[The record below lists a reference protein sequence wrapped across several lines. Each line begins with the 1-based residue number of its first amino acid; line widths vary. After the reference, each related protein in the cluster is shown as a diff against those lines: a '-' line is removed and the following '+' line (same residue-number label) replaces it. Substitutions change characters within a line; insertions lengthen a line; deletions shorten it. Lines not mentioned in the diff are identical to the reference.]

1 MSKKSI
7 CIHAHF
13 YQPPRENPWTQEIEI
28 QKSAAPYKNWN
39 KRITDECYAPNAKAR
54 ILDEK
59 SRIKKIINN
68 YSRISFNFG
77 PTLLSWLESRAK
89 ETYQAIIDA
98 DKESQGLFGG
108 HGSALAQPYNHMIMP
123 LANSRD
129 KLTQILWGIEDFKY
143 RFKREPKGV
152 WLPEAAVD
160 IETLDLLAGEGILFT
175 LLAPSQAKQIKS
187 RENSNWMSVDEN
199 SLDTTRPYK
208 IELPSGRKASIF
220 FYDKNVSHQLAFENL
235 LSNGD
240 KFLKSLTSKFSTD
253 TGKPELVHVATD
265 GESYGHHH
273 KFGDMTLA
281 YVLGQLDNH
290 ENFKLTNYSQYLEQ
304 YPPEWEVEIL
314 GNTSWSCAHGV
325 ERWRSDCGCHTGGQE
340 GWTQSWRKPLRES
353 LDELRDGF
361 SDAFEESLK
370 PLLGDP
376 WVARNEYIQLLKPE
390 GDFEKFFTTHG
401 KNILQ
406 ENEKSKILKWMEIQ
420 RNAMLMY
427 TSCGWF
433 FNDISGIET
442 EQILRYASY
451 ALELFSQLEESDLES
466 QFLETLKLAKSNV
479 AKWKDG
485 EFIYSNMVESNRVT
499 SEQIFSC
506 GLLAH
511 LLKRT
516 DEIISVGTHAVEIT
530 SMEKINFGDS
540 ELFYGRGEN
549 ISRAMQEKL
558 PMGFFV
564 VNDGDGDFIIYVSSS
579 LGKIADA
586 SDEVIALAR
595 TQGTLEIK
603 ELLEGKFGAPI
614 YPKREIFHF
623 YFDRLADEVGEIFW
637 SENKEL
643 KRKIFE
649 NQKKIRLLHNRF
661 DTPLPP
667 SVLSLSREFSVA
679 HWLEILDSS
688 DRCVD
693 QIRQMIKF
701 ADGKSLDSR
710 EFRYAYEKKLEN
722 FIEEIAKSPFDIKLL
737 DQLISIL
744 GLLDS
749 IPMKMN
755 LWDAQNDTFEIIDS
769 YYSGMNEKKNN
780 GDIAAGEWLGKMDA
794 ILSFLDISPQ
804 AQI

>member
-1 MSKKSI
+1 MSKKFI

-39 KRITDECYAPNAKAR
+39 KRITEECYAPNARAR
-54 ILDEK
+54 ILDES

-77 PTLLSWLESRAK
+77 PTLLSWLESQSQ
-89 ETYQAIIDA
+89 ETYQAILDA

-143 RFKREPKGV
+143 RFNREPKGV

-187 RENSNWMSVDEN
+187 QKNSNWVSVDEN
-199 SLDTTRPYK
+199 SLDTSRPYK
-208 IELPSGRKASIF
+208 IELPSGRKFSIF

-240 KFLKSLTSKFSTD
+240 KFLKGLTSKFSTD
-253 TGKPELVHVATD
+253 SGKPELVHAATD

-281 YVLGQLDNH
+281 YVLDQLSSH
-290 ENFKLTNYSQYLEQ
+290 EKFSLTNYSQYLEHH
-304 YPPEWEVEIL
+304 PPVWEVEIVD
-314 GNTSWSCAHGV
+314 NTSWSCVHGI
-325 ERWRSDCGCHTGGQE
+325 ERWRSNCGCHTGGQE
-340 GWTQSWRKPLRES
+340 GWSQSWRKPLRES
-353 LDELRDGF
+353 LDELRDRF
-361 SDAFEESLK
+361 NDIFEESLK
-370 PLLGDP
+370 PLIEDP
-376 WVARNEYIQLLKPE
+376 WAARNAYIQLLQPE
-390 GDFEKFFTTHG
+390 GDFEKFFNAHG
-401 KNILQ
+401 KKTLK
-406 ENEKSKILKWMEIQ
+406 ENEKTEILKWMEIQ

-451 ALELFSQLEESDLES
+451 ALELFSQLEESDLEL
-466 QFLETLKLAKSNV
+466 QFLETLKSAKSNV
-479 AKWKDG
+479 LKWKNG
-485 EFIYSNMVESNRVT
+485 NYIYSNMVESNRVT
-499 SEQIFSC
+499 EEHIFSC

-516 DEIISVGTHAVEIT
+516 DEIVSVGTHTVEII
-530 SMEKINFGDS
+530 SMEEIKSGVS
-540 ELFYGRGEN
+540 ELFYGRGE
-549 ISRAMQEKL
+549 SVSKAMQEKT

-564 VNDGDGDFIIYVSSS
+564 VNEGDGDFKIYVSSS
-579 LGKIADA
+579 LNKIAEV
-586 SDEVIALAR
+586 SDEIIALFQS
-595 TQGTLEIK
+595 QGALKAQEVLKKNFEI
-603 ELLEGKFGAPI
+603 PI
-614 YPKREIFHF
+614 YPKQEIFHY
-623 YFDRLADEVGEIFW
+623 YFDRLADELGKIFW
-637 SENKEL
+637 SENKDL
-643 KRKIFE
+643 KNKLFE

-661 DTPLPP
+661 DTPLPS
-667 SVLSLSREFSVA
+667 SVFSLSREFLA
-679 HWLEILDSS
+679 AYWLEILESTEP
-688 DRCVD
+688 CAD
-693 QIRQMIKF
+693 QIRQLIKF
-701 ADGKSLDSR
+701 ADGASIDSE
-710 EFRYAYEKKLEN
+710 EFRYAYEEKLKHL
-722 FIEEIAKSPFDIKLL
+722 IERISKSPSEIELV
-737 DQLISIL
+737 DQLNSIL

-749 IPMKMN
+749 VPMKIH
-755 LWDAQNDTFEIIDS
+755 LWDAQNEIFEIINS
-769 YYSGMNEKKNN
+769 YYPGMNAKKNDGN
-780 GDIAAGEWLGKMDA
+780 KEAKEWLDKMNA
-794 ILSFLDISPQ
+794 ILKFLDISPQ
-804 AQI
+804 ALI